1 MSWRAPTCP
10 YTAAWPERRGPRR
23 PASSAAQQAH
33 SAPSTWCP
41 CERAKLSRSV
51 NGSGS
56 SAGPRTPARQRPSR
70 SCSTRCTSAATPG
83 GCRRTRISRR
93 TPKPGSRPRGCI
105 RRRCCR
111 SRRPARRSGGRP
123 GPCSAPGPGSPGW
136 TAAPEAFRPAVRR
149 ALPGVRVRD
158 PPARGA
164 HARASAGSPSASC
177 SNNTATRPAAVV
189 VPWPV
194 RVTTWAWPSPATVID
209 PRTTPF
215 ATGANRTGTVVE
227 PPGGM
232 GGGSPAKAG

>member
-1 MSWRAPTCP
+1 MFHEVYVSCNTGWMQEDADLSPDTEAWLAPKGL
-10 YTAAWPERRGPRR
+10 YQAALL
-23 PASSAAQQAH
+23 QI
-33 SAPSTWCP
+33 APSSTSLRWP
-41 CERAKLSRSV
+41 SRAVFSAGTGKPWLDRCARGFPPS
-51 NGSGS
+51 GEKGS
-56 SAGPRTPARQRPSR
+56 S
-70 SCSTRCTSAATPG
+70 
-83 GCRRTRISRR
+83 
-93 TPKPGSRPRGCI
+93 
-105 RRRCCR
+105 
-111 SRRPARRSGGRP
+111 
-123 GPCSAPGPGSPGW
+123 
-136 TAAPEAFRPAVRR
+136 
-149 ALPGVRVRD
+149 GVRVRD